1 MKDFI
6 VNISNNVTIALN
18 KEELEL
24 IIAQK
29 VATLLM
35 ESGIQV
41 DETDLKVMFEVDVRE
56 VHNKGVI
63 VTGASIV
70 LKETKTFAKGYGLN
84 RTR

>member
-1 MKDFI
+1 M
-6 VNISNNVTIALN
+6 NISNNVTIALN